1 MGLLHALTQAGQ
13 RGTQWELGE
22 LARAAGVPPLP
33 DLKLPQLP
41 ALIGGCNLESLAAS
55 LGPIAANAIA
65 AQFSDP
71 AVQALMTGDLSAKR
85 TQLLSYLDSLDRQK
99 DSLLGQINDALG
111 SEGVLG
117 SAQDTLNGI
126 RSTLGAPL
134 DSPLGNEVIGAVAE
148 ACPAVAGLIAYAE
161 NTLDTLSSN
170 IAGVQSF
177 AQGLTSQLASL
188 TSLRGLAEDALAE
201 LDAHLAILPTLFT
214 SLGGGP

>member
-41 ALIGGCNLESLAAS
+41 ALIGGCNLDSLAAS
-55 LGPIAANAIA
+55 VGPIAANAIA

-71 AVQALMTGDLSAKR
+71 VIQALMTSDLSAKR
-85 TQLLSYLDSLDRQK
+85 TQLLGYLDSLDRQK
-99 DSLLGQINDALG
+99 DTLLGQIADSLG
-111 SEGVLG
+111 SEGALG
-117 SAQDTLNGI
+117 TAQDTLGGI
-126 RSTLGAPL
+126 RSALGGAVG
-134 DSPLGNEVIGAVAE
+134 SPLGAEVLGAVAE
-148 ACPAVAGLIAYAE
+148 ACPVAAGLIAYAE
-161 NTLDTLSSN
+161 NTLDTLSGN

-177 AQGLTSQLASL
+177 SQSLTSQLASL
-188 TSLRGLAEDALAE
+188 TSLRAAAEDALAE
-201 LDAHLAILPTLFT
+201 LDAHLDILPALFT

>member
-134 DSPLGNEVIGAVAE
+134 DYEVIGAVAE